1 MKNIKNLFSEFK
13 NFAIRGNAVDMM
25 VGIVVGVGFGSLIKS
40 FIDNILMP
48 PIGFLLGKV
57 DFSNLYI
64 NLSGKKFSS
73 LSEAMEKG
81 APVIKYGLFL
91 NDFINFL
98 IIAFVVF
105 LLVREIEKLKQKFSI
120 KKNKEKKIKKCKF
133 CSMEIPKDAKK
144 CPFCTSNL

>member
-1 MKNIKNLFSEFK
+1 MKKIKNLISEFK

-25 VGIVVGVGFGSLIKS
+25 VGIIVGVGFGALVKS

-64 NLSGKKFSS
+64 NLSDKNFSS
-73 LSEAMEKG
+73 LSEATAKG

-91 NDFINFL
+91 NDLINFL
-98 IIAFVVF
+98 IIAFVIF
-105 LLVREIEKLKQKFSI
+105 LIVSQIEKLKNKFSQ
-120 KKNKEKKIKKCKF
+120 KIDKPTKTKTCKF
-133 CSMEIPKDAKK
+133 CATEIPREAIK
-144 CPFCTSNL
+144 CPNCTSNL